1 MLRVLDASAIR
12 RWADAS
18 VDLLDAHRDELDRTN
33 VFPVADGDTGTNLV
47 LTLRA
52 AAEEL
57 ARRRAPA
64 GRPDTAAEVAAALA
78 RGALRGARGNSG
90 VIVSQL
96 PRGLAEVLAD
106 AEDWAGYYG
115 TNGSAGGDQGHEP
128 GGDTADG
135 ADGHALADALR
146 RADELARAAVSRPV
160 EGTVL
165 SVLRAAATAATAA
178 AARGGALGDVV
189 DAAVEGAVAALADT
203 PRQLPMLAR
212 SGVVDAGGQGLVLLL
227 DALAGVVSGRPVDT
241 SLTAAVRGGGLA
253 GQHSRARG
261 SLIADRESGSAEFD
275 YEVMYLL
282 EGSSTGRVELLRA
295 RLDELGDS
303 VAVVGDGQPGGTGQW
318 NVHVHCTDIGA
329 AVEAGVE
336 AGRPYRITVV
346 RFADQQSELLGPGA
360 DAGRFR
366 LARAVV
372 TVVSGEP
379 IAELVRA
386 DGVTALV
393 ASPEQPPGPGEI
405 AAAVAGTRARHVVV
419 LPNDIELTSIAEEAA
434 DVARAAGAE
443 VVVVPTSSVL
453 QGLAALAVH
462 DGERRAGDDV
472 VAMAEAAAATR
483 TGVVQIATGEA
494 LTWVGRCYAG
504 DVLALVDGE
513 VVLIEHDLV
522 AAACQLADRML
533 TMGGELV
540 TVLLGENGQGG
551 TDELGELLVGHLRHT
566 HPEVEVVRYRGGPAG
581 RPVQLGV
588 E

>member
-1 MLRVLDASAIR
+1 PS
-12 RWADAS
+12 
-18 VDLLDAHRDELDRTN
+18 
-33 VFPVADGDTGTNLV
+33 
-47 LTLRA
+47 
-52 AAEEL
+52 
-57 ARRRAPA
+57 
-64 GRPDTAAEVAAALA
+64 
-78 RGALRGARGNSG
+78 
-90 VIVSQL
+90 
-96 PRGLAEVLAD
+96 
-106 AEDWAGYYG
+106 
-115 TNGSAGGDQGHEP
+115 
-128 GGDTADG
+128 
-135 ADGHALADALR
+135 
-146 RADELARAAVSRPV
+146 
-160 EGTVL
+160 L
-165 SVLRAAATAATAA
+165 S
-178 AARGGALGDVV
+178 
-189 DAAVEGAVAALADT
+189 
-203 PRQLPMLAR
+203 
-212 SGVVDAGGQGLVLLL
+212 
-227 DALAGVVSGRPVDT
+227 
-241 SLTAAVRGGGLA
+241 AAVRGSGLA
-253 GQHSRARG
+253 GRQSRARG
-261 SLIADRESGSAEFD
+261 SLIGDREAGSAEFD

-282 EGSSTGRVELLRA
+282 EGSSTARVDLLRA

-303 VAVVGDGQPGGTGQW
+303 VAVVGDGQSGGTGQW

-336 AGRPYRITVV
+336 AGRPHRITVV
-346 RFADQQSELLGPGA
+346 RFADQQSELLGA

-379 IAELVRA
+379 VAELVRA
-386 DGVTALV
+386 EGVTALV
-393 ASPEQPPGPGEI
+393 AAPEQPPGAGEI

-513 VVLIEHDLV
+513 VVLIEHDLA

-533 TMGGELV
+533 SMGGELV

>member
-1 MLRVLDASAIR
+1 GEWDDGVGPGSGSRGGPGGWSGSGSRGGPGGEPGGGSGRGPGGGGPEYEDREHRVDG
-12 RWADAS
+12 
-18 VDLLDAHRDELDRTN
+18 VD
-33 VFPVADGDTGTNLV
+33 G
-47 LTLRA
+47 RA
-52 AAEEL
+52 L
-57 ARRRAPA
+57 
-64 GRPDTAAEVAAALA
+64 AAALC
-78 RGALRGARGNSG
+78 
-90 VIVSQL
+90 
-96 PRGLAEVLAD
+96 
-106 AEDWAGYYG
+106 
-115 TNGSAGGDQGHEP
+115 
-128 GGDTADG
+128 
-135 ADGHALADALR
+135 

-160 EGTVL
+160 EGTML
-165 SVLRAAATAATAA
+165 SVLRAAATDSSAA
-178 AARGGALGDVV
+178 ANRGGALADVV
-189 DAAVEGAVAALADT
+189 AAAVEGAAVALADT
-203 PRQLPMLAR
+203 PRQLPVLAR
-212 SGVVDAGGQGLVLLL
+212 AGVVDAGGRGLALLL
-227 DALAGVVSGRPVDT
+227 DALAGVVNGRPGGPAVVAGAV
-241 SLTAAVRGGGLA
+241 SAAVVPGGPETLD
-253 GQHSRARG
+253 SRWRSRDRG
-261 SLIADRESGSAEFD
+261 SLTADRESGSAEFD

-282 EGSSTGRVELLRA
+282 EGSSAERVDALRA

-303 VAVVGDGQPGGTGQW
+303 VAVVGDGQPGAAGQW

-346 RFADQQSELLGPGA
+346 RFEDQQSALLGAGA

-379 IAELVRA
+379 VAALVRA

-393 ASPEQPPGPGEI
+393 AAPEQPPGPGEI
-405 AAAVAGTRARHVVV
+405 AATVAGTRARHVVV
-419 LPNDIELTSIAEEAA
+419 LPNDIELTAVAEEAA
-434 DVARAAGAE
+434 DVARAAGVE

-462 DGERRAGDDV
+462 DARRRAGDDV

-513 VVLIEHDLV
+513 VVLIEHDLA

-533 TMGGELV
+533 TTGGELV
-540 TVLLGENGQGG
+540 TVLLGQNGQGG

-566 HPEVEVVRYRGGPAG
+566 HPEVEVVRYRGGPVG

>member
-1 MLRVLDASAIR
+1 VR
-12 RWADAS
+12 
-18 VDLLDAHRDELDRTN
+18 
-33 VFPVADGDTGTNLV
+33 P
-47 LTLRA
+47 
-52 AAEEL
+52 
-57 ARRRAPA
+57 
-64 GRPDTAAEVAAALA
+64 GRPDTAADAAAALA

-106 AEDWAGYYG
+106 AEAWAV
-115 TNGSAGGDQGHEP
+115 
-128 GGDTADG
+128 DG
-135 ADGHALADALR
+135 VDGPALAAALC

-160 EGTVL
+160 EGTML
-165 SVLRAAATAATAA
+165 SVLRAAATDSSAA
-178 AARGGALGDVV
+178 ANRGGALADVV
-189 DAAVEGAVAALADT
+189 AAAVEGAAVALADT
-203 PRQLPMLAR
+203 PRQLPVLAR
-212 SGVVDAGGQGLVLLL
+212 AGVVDAGGRGLALLL
-227 DALAGVVSGRPVDT
+227 DALAGVVNGRPGGP
-241 SLTAAVRGGGLA
+241 AVVAGAVSGAVSSAVSGAVVPGGSETLDSRW
-253 GQHSRARG
+253 HSRDRG
-261 SLIADRESGSAEFD
+261 SLTADRESGSAEFD

-282 EGSSTGRVELLRA
+282 EGSSAERVDALRA

-303 VAVVGDGQPGGTGQW
+303 VAVVGDGQPGAAGQW

-346 RFADQQSELLGPGA
+346 RFEDQQSALLGAGA

-379 IAELVRA
+379 VAALVRA

-393 ASPEQPPGPGEI
+393 AAPEQPPGPGEI

-419 LPNDIELTSIAEEAA
+419 LPNDIELTAVAEEAA
-434 DVARAAGAE
+434 DVARAAGVE

-462 DGERRAGDDV
+462 DARRRAGDDV

-513 VVLIEHDLV
+513 VVLIEHDLA

-533 TMGGELV
+533 TTGGELV
-540 TVLLGENGQGG
+540 TVLLGQNGQGG
-551 TDELGELLVGHLRHT
+551 TDELGELLIGHLRHT
-566 HPEVEVVRYRGGPAG
+566 HPEVEVVRYRGGPVG

>member
-1 MLRVLDASAIR
+1 VRVLRVLDASALR

-18 VDLLDAHRDELDRTN
+18 VDLLDAHRAELDRTN
-33 VFPVADGDTGTNLV
+33 VYPVADGDTGTNLV

-57 ARRRAPA
+57 ARRPVRP
-64 GRPDTAAEVAAALA
+64 GQPDTAAEAAAALA

-106 AEDWAGYYG
+106 AEGWAV
-115 TNGSAGGDQGHEP
+115 
-128 GGDTADG
+128 DG
-135 ADGHALADALR
+135 VDGPALAAALC

-160 EGTVL
+160 EGTML
-165 SVLRAAATAATAA
+165 SVLRAAATDSSAA
-178 AARGGALGDVV
+178 ANRGGALADVV
-189 DAAVEGAVAALADT
+189 AAAVEGAAAALADT
-203 PRQLPMLAR
+203 PRQLPVLAR
-212 SGVVDAGGQGLVLLL
+212 AGVVDAGGRGLALLL
-227 DALAGVVSGRPVDT
+227 DALAGVVNGRPGG
-241 SLTAAVRGGGLA
+241 TAVVAGAVSAVVVPGEPGVEPHALDSRW
-253 GQHSRARG
+253 HSRDRG
-261 SLIADRESGSAEFD
+261 SLTADRESGSAEFD

-282 EGSSTGRVELLRA
+282 EGSSAERVDALRA

-303 VAVVGDGQPGGTGQW
+303 VAVVGDGQPGAAGQW

-329 AVEAGVE
+329 AIEAGVE

-346 RFADQQSELLGPGA
+346 RFDDQQSALLGAGA

-379 IAELVRA
+379 VAALVRA

-393 ASPEQPPGPGEI
+393 AAPEQPPGSGEI
-405 AAAVAGTRARHVVV
+405 AATVAGTRARHVVV
-419 LPNDIELTSIAEEAA
+419 LPNDIELTSVAEEAA
-434 DVARAAGAE
+434 DVARAAGVE

-462 DGERRAGDDV
+462 DARRRAGDDV

-513 VVLIEHDLV
+513 VVLIEHDLA

-533 TMGGELV
+533 TTGGELV
-540 TVLLGENGQGG
+540 TVLLGQNGQGG

-566 HPEVEVVRYRGGPAG
+566 HPEVEVVRYRGGPVG

>member
-1 MLRVLDASAIR
+1 
-12 RWADAS
+12 
-18 VDLLDAHRDELDRTN
+18 VDLLEAHRAELDRIN

-57 ARRRAPA
+57 ARRPVPA
-64 GRPDTAAEVAAALA
+64 GRADTAAEVAAALA

-106 AEDWAGYYG
+106 AEGWPD
-115 TNGSAGGDQGHEP
+115 DE
-128 GGDTADG
+128 ADG
-135 ADGHALADALR
+135 GVDGRVLAAALC

-165 SVLRAAATAATAA
+165 SVLRAAALASTEVAE
-178 AARGGALGDVV
+178 RGGALDEVV
-189 DAAVEGAVAALADT
+189 RAAAEGSAAALADT

-212 SGVVDAGGQGLVLLL
+212 AGVVDAGGRGLVLLL
-227 DALAGVVSGRPVDT
+227 DALAGVVTGRPTTVHTIGSPVDH
-241 SLTAAVRGGGLA
+241 AADHADHA
-253 GQHSRARG
+253 GRARDRAA
-261 SLIADRESGSAEFD
+261 LIADRESGASEYD

-282 EGSSTGRVELLRA
+282 EGSSAGRIEALRA

-303 VAVVGDGQPGGTGQW
+303 VAVVGDGGPAGIGQW
-318 NVHVHCTDIGA
+318 NVHVHCTDVGA
-329 AVEAGVE
+329 AIEAGVE
-336 AGRPYRITVV
+336 AGRPHRITVV
-346 RFADQQSELLGPGA
+346 RFADQRASPMAVDGA
-360 DAGRFR
+360 EAGRFR

-379 IAELVRA
+379 VAELVRA
-386 DGVTALV
+386 DAVVALV
-393 ASPEQPPGPGEI
+393 AAPEQPPGAGEI

-419 LPNDIELTSIAEEAA
+419 LPNDIELTPIAEEAA
-434 DVARAAGAE
+434 DLARVAGAE

-462 DGERRAGDDV
+462 DVERRPGDDV

-494 LTWVGRCYAG
+494 LTWAGRCYAG
-504 DVLALVDGE
+504 DVLGLVDGE
-513 VVLIEHDLV
+513 VVLIEHDLT

-533 TMGGELV
+533 TAGGELV
-540 TVLLGENGQGG
+540 TVLLGENRQGG
-551 TDELGELLVGHLRHT
+551 TDELGRLLADHLRHT
-566 HPEVEVVRYRGGPAG
+566 HPEVEVVRYRGGPVG

>member
-1 MLRVLDASAIR
+1 
-12 RWADAS
+12 
-18 VDLLDAHRDELDRTN
+18 
-33 VFPVADGDTGTNLV
+33 
-47 LTLRA
+47 
-52 AAEEL
+52 
-57 ARRRAPA
+57 
-64 GRPDTAAEVAAALA
+64 
-78 RGALRGARGNSG
+78 
-90 VIVSQL
+90 
-96 PRGLAEVLAD
+96 
-106 AEDWAGYYG
+106 
-115 TNGSAGGDQGHEP
+115 
-128 GGDTADG
+128 
-135 ADGHALADALR
+135 
-146 RADELARAAVSRPV
+146 
-160 EGTVL
+160 
-165 SVLRAAATAATAA
+165 
-178 AARGGALGDVV
+178 
-189 DAAVEGAVAALADT
+189 
-203 PRQLPMLAR
+203 
-212 SGVVDAGGQGLVLLL
+212 
-227 DALAGVVSGRPVDT
+227 
-241 SLTAAVRGGGLA
+241 
-253 GQHSRARG
+253 
-261 SLIADRESGSAEFD
+261 
-275 YEVMYLL
+275 
-282 EGSSTGRVELLRA
+282 
-295 RLDELGDS
+295 
-303 VAVVGDGQPGGTGQW
+303 
-318 NVHVHCTDIGA
+318 
-329 AVEAGVE
+329 
-336 AGRPYRITVV
+336 V
-346 RFADQQSELLGPGA
+346 RFADQQSELFGPGA

-393 ASPEQPPGPGEI
+393 AAPEQPPGAGEI

-513 VVLIEHDLV
+513 VVLIEHDLA

>member
-1 MLRVLDASAIR
+1 MRVLDASAIR

-18 VDLLDAHRDELDRTN
+18 VDLLDVHRDELDRTN

-115 TNGSAGGDQGHEP
+115 TNGSAGGHRPDGTD
-128 GGDTADG
+128 GDTADG
-135 ADGHALADALR
+135 ADGPALADALR

-203 PRQLPMLAR
+203 PRQLPVLAR

-346 RFADQQSELLGPGA
+346 RFADQQSELFGPGA

-393 ASPEQPPGPGEI
+393 AAPEQPPGAGEI

-513 VVLIEHDLV
+513 VVLIEHDLA

>member
-1 MLRVLDASAIR
+1 MLRVLDAGAIR

-18 VDLLDAHRDELDRTN
+18 VDLLEAHRAELDRIN

-57 ARRRAPA
+57 ARRPVPVGPA
-64 GRPDTAAEVAAALA
+64 DTAAEVAAALA

-106 AEDWAGYYG
+106 AEDWPG
-115 TNGSAGGDQGHEP
+115 TE
-128 GGDTADG
+128 DG
-135 ADGHALADALR
+135 ADGGVDGVDGPALAAALR

-165 SVLRAAATAATAA
+165 SVLRAAALASTEAADQ
-178 AARGGALGDVV
+178 GGDLGDVV
-189 DAAVEGAVAALADT
+189 TAAAEGSAVALADT

-212 SGVVDAGGQGLVLLL
+212 AGVVDAGGRGLVLLL
-227 DALAGVVSGRPVDT
+227 DALAGVVTGRPTTAVTTGSTVDHP
-241 SLTAAVRGGGLA
+241 ADHA
-253 GQHSRARG
+253 GRARDRG
-261 SLIADRESGSAEFD
+261 ALIADRESGGSEHD

-282 EGSSTGRVELLRA
+282 EGSSAERIEGLRA

-303 VAVVGDGQPGGTGQW
+303 VAVVGDGGPGGTGQW
-318 NVHVHCTDIGA
+318 NVHVHCTDVGA
-329 AVEAGVE
+329 AIEAGVE
-336 AGRPYRITVV
+336 AGRPHRITVV
-346 RFADQQSELLGPGA
+346 RFADQRASPVAMDGA
-360 DAGRFR
+360 EAGRFR

-379 IAELVRA
+379 VAELVRA
-386 DGVTALV
+386 DAVVALV
-393 ASPEQPPGPGEI
+393 AAPEQPPGAGEI
-405 AAAVAGTRARHVVV
+405 AAAVAGIRARHVVV
-419 LPNDIELTSIAEEAA
+419 LPNDIELNPVAEEAA
-434 DVARAAGAE
+434 DLARAAGAE

-462 DGERRAGDDV
+462 DVERRPGDDV

-494 LTWVGRCYAG
+494 LTWAGRCYAG
-504 DVLALVDGE
+504 DVLGLVDGE
-513 VVLIEHDLV
+513 VVLIEHDLT

-533 TMGGELV
+533 TAGGELV
-540 TVLLGENGQGG
+540 TVLLGENRQGG
-551 TDELGELLVGHLRHT
+551 TDELGRLLADHLRHT
-566 HPEVEVVRYRGGPAG
+566 HPEVEVVRYRGGPVG

>member
-1 MLRVLDASAIR
+1 VRVLRVLDASALR

-18 VDLLDAHRDELDRTN
+18 VDLLDAHCAELDRTN
-33 VFPVADGDTGTNLV
+33 VYPVADGDTGTNLV

-57 ARRRAPA
+57 ARRPVRP
-64 GRPDTAAEVAAALA
+64 GQPDTAAEAAAALA

-106 AEDWAGYYG
+106 AEGWAV
-115 TNGSAGGDQGHEP
+115 
-128 GGDTADG
+128 DG
-135 ADGHALADALR
+135 VDGPALAAALC

-160 EGTVL
+160 EGTML
-165 SVLRAAATAATAA
+165 SVLRAAATDSSAA
-178 AARGGALGDVV
+178 ANRGGALADVV
-189 DAAVEGAVAALADT
+189 AAAVEGAAAALADT
-203 PRQLPMLAR
+203 PRQLPVLAR
-212 SGVVDAGGQGLVLLL
+212 AGVVDAGGRGLALLL
-227 DALAGVVSGRPVDT
+227 DALAGVVNGRPGGP
-241 SLTAAVRGGGLA
+241 AVVA
-253 GQHSRARG
+253 GAVSAVVVPGEPGVEPHALDSRWRSRDRG
-261 SLIADRESGSAEFD
+261 SLTADRESGSAEFD

-282 EGSSTGRVELLRA
+282 EGSSAERVDALRA

-303 VAVVGDGQPGGTGQW
+303 VAVVGDGQPGAAGQW

-346 RFADQQSELLGPGA
+346 RFEDQQSALLGAGA

-379 IAELVRA
+379 VAALVRA

-393 ASPEQPPGPGEI
+393 AAPEQPPGPGEI

-419 LPNDIELTSIAEEAA
+419 LPNDIELTAVAEEAA
-434 DVARAAGAE
+434 DVARAAGVE

-462 DGERRAGDDV
+462 DARRRAGDDV

-513 VVLIEHDLV
+513 VVLIEHDLA

-533 TMGGELV
+533 TTGGELV
-540 TVLLGENGQGG
+540 TVLLGQNGQGG

-566 HPEVEVVRYRGGPAG
+566 HPEVEVVRYRGGPVG

>member
-1 MLRVLDASAIR
+1 M
-12 RWADAS
+12 
-18 VDLLDAHRDELDRTN
+18 
-33 VFPVADGDTGTNLV
+33 
-47 LTLRA
+47 
-52 AAEEL
+52 
-57 ARRRAPA
+57 
-64 GRPDTAAEVAAALA
+64 
-78 RGALRGARGNSG
+78 
-90 VIVSQL
+90 
-96 PRGLAEVLAD
+96 
-106 AEDWAGYYG
+106 
-115 TNGSAGGDQGHEP
+115 
-128 GGDTADG
+128 
-135 ADGHALADALR
+135 
-146 RADELARAAVSRPV
+146 
-160 EGTVL
+160 L
-165 SVLRAAATAATAA
+165 SVLRAAATDSSAA
-178 AARGGALGDVV
+178 ANRGGALADVV
-189 DAAVEGAVAALADT
+189 AAAVEGAAVALADT
-203 PRQLPMLAR
+203 PRQLPVLAR
-212 SGVVDAGGQGLVLLL
+212 AGVVDAGGRGLALLL
-227 DALAGVVSGRPVDT
+227 DALAGVVNGRPGGP
-241 SLTAAVRGGGLA
+241 AVVAGVVSGAVSSAVSGAVVPGGSETLDSRW
-253 GQHSRARG
+253 HSRDRG
-261 SLIADRESGSAEFD
+261 SLTADRESGSAEFD

-282 EGSSTGRVELLRA
+282 EGSSAERVDALRA

-303 VAVVGDGQPGGTGQW
+303 VAVVGDGQPGAAGQW

-346 RFADQQSELLGPGA
+346 RFEDQQSALLGAGA

-379 IAELVRA
+379 VAALVRA

-393 ASPEQPPGPGEI
+393 AAPEQPPGPGEI

-419 LPNDIELTSIAEEAA
+419 LPNDIELTAVAEEAA
-434 DVARAAGAE
+434 DVARAAGVE

-462 DGERRAGDDV
+462 DARRRAGDDV

-513 VVLIEHDLV
+513 VVLIEHDLA

-533 TMGGELV
+533 TTGGELV
-540 TVLLGENGQGG
+540 TVLLGQNGQGG
-551 TDELGELLVGHLRHT
+551 TDELGELLIGHLRHT
-566 HPEVEVVRYRGGPAG
+566 HPEVEVVRYRGGPVG

>member
-1 MLRVLDASAIR
+1 D
-12 RWADAS
+12 
-18 VDLLDAHRDELDRTN
+18 
-33 VFPVADGDTGTNLV
+33 
-47 LTLRA
+47 
-52 AAEEL
+52 
-57 ARRRAPA
+57 
-64 GRPDTAAEVAAALA
+64 
-78 RGALRGARGNSG
+78 
-90 VIVSQL
+90 
-96 PRGLAEVLAD
+96 
-106 AEDWAGYYG
+106 
-115 TNGSAGGDQGHEP
+115 
-128 GGDTADG
+128 
-135 ADGHALADALR
+135 
-146 RADELARAAVSRPV
+146 
-160 EGTVL
+160 
-165 SVLRAAATAATAA
+165 
-178 AARGGALGDVV
+178 
-189 DAAVEGAVAALADT
+189 
-203 PRQLPMLAR
+203 
-212 SGVVDAGGQGLVLLL
+212 
-227 DALAGVVSGRPVDT
+227 
-241 SLTAAVRGGGLA
+241 
-253 GQHSRARG
+253 RG
-261 SLIADRESGSAEFD
+261 SLTADRESGSAEFD

-282 EGSSTGRVELLRA
+282 EGSSAERVDALRA

-303 VAVVGDGQPGGTGQW
+303 VAVVGDGQPGAAGQW

-346 RFADQQSELLGPGA
+346 RFEDQQSALLGAGA

-379 IAELVRA
+379 VAALVRA

-393 ASPEQPPGPGEI
+393 AAPEQPPGPGEI

-419 LPNDIELTSIAEEAA
+419 LPNDIELTAVAEEAA
-434 DVARAAGAE
+434 DVARAAGVE

-462 DGERRAGDDV
+462 DARRRAGDDV

-513 VVLIEHDLV
+513 VVLIEHDLA

-533 TMGGELV
+533 TTGGELV
-540 TVLLGENGQGG
+540 TVLLGQNGQGG

-566 HPEVEVVRYRGGPAG
+566 HPEVEVVRYRGGPVG

>member
-1 MLRVLDASAIR
+1 MRVLDASALR

-18 VDLLDAHRDELDRTN
+18 VDLLDAHRAELDRTN
-33 VFPVADGDTGTNLV
+33 VYPVADGDTGTNLV

-57 ARRRAPA
+57 GRRPVRP
-64 GRPDTAAEVAAALA
+64 GRPDTAAEAAAALA

-90 VIVSQL
+90 GIVSQL

-106 AEDWAGYYG
+106 AEGRAV
-115 TNGSAGGDQGHEP
+115 
-128 GGDTADG
+128 DG
-135 ADGHALADALR
+135 VDGPALAAALC

-160 EGTVL
+160 EGTML
-165 SVLRAAATAATAA
+165 SVLRAAATDSSAA
-178 AARGGALGDVV
+178 ANRGGALADVV
-189 DAAVEGAVAALADT
+189 AAAVEGAAAALADT
-203 PRQLPMLAR
+203 PRQLPVLAR
-212 SGVVDAGGQGLVLLL
+212 AGVVDAGGRGLALLL
-227 DALAGVVSGRPVDT
+227 DALAGVVNGRPGGPGVVAGAV
-241 SLTAAVRGGGLA
+241 SAAVVPGEPGVEPHALD
-253 GQHSRARG
+253 SRWRSRDRG
-261 SLIADRESGSAEFD
+261 SLTADRESGSAEFD

-282 EGSSTGRVELLRA
+282 EGSSAERVDALRA

-303 VAVVGDGQPGGTGQW
+303 VAVVGDGQPGAAGQW

-346 RFADQQSELLGPGA
+346 RFEDQQSALLGAGA

-379 IAELVRA
+379 VAALVRA

-393 ASPEQPPGPGEI
+393 AAPEHPPGPGEI

-419 LPNDIELTSIAEEAA
+419 LPNDIELTAVAEEAA
-434 DVARAAGAE
+434 DVARAAGVE

-462 DGERRAGDDV
+462 DARRRAGDDV

-513 VVLIEHDLV
+513 VVLIEHDLA

-533 TMGGELV
+533 TTGGELV
-540 TVLLGENGQGG
+540 TVLLGQNGQGG

-566 HPEVEVVRYRGGPAG
+566 HPEVEVVRYRGGPVG

>member
-18 VDLLDAHRDELDRTN
+18 VDLLDAHRAELDRTN

-57 ARRRAPA
+57 ARRRPPA
-64 GRPDTAAEVAAALA
+64 GRPDTAADVAAALA

-106 AEDWAGYYG
+106 AEGWSDAYG
-115 TNGSAGGDQGHEP
+115 AESNGSGPNGPE
-128 GGDTADG
+128 DG
-135 ADGHALADALR
+135 ADGRALADALY

-165 SVLRAAATAATAA
+165 SVLRAAALAAKAAADRGGELDEVVAAT
-178 AARGGALGDVV
+178 
-189 DAAVEGAVAALADT
+189 VEGAVAALADT
-203 PRQLPMLAR
+203 PRQLPVLAR

-227 DALAGVVSGRPVDT
+227 DALAGVVSGKPVDT
-241 SLTAAVRGGGLA
+241 SLAAAVRGSELPGR
-253 GQHSRARG
+253 HSRARG
-261 SLIADRESGSAEFD
+261 SLVGDREAGSAEFD

-282 EGSSTGRVELLRA
+282 EGSSDERVDVLRA

-303 VAVVGDGQPGGTGQW
+303 VAVVGDGEPGGTGQW

-336 AGRPYRITVV
+336 AGRPHRITVV
-346 RFADQQSELLGPGA
+346 RFADQQSELLGA

-379 IAELVRA
+379 VAELVRA

-393 ASPEQPPGPGEI
+393 AAPEQPPGAGEI

-419 LPNDIELTSIAEEAA
+419 LPNDIELTAVAEEAA

-513 VVLIEHDLV
+513 VVLIDHDLT

-533 TMGGELV
+533 SMGGELV

-551 TDELGELLVGHLRHT
+551 TDELGELLVAHLRHT

>member
-18 VDLLDAHRDELDRTN
+18 VEVLDAHRAELDRTN

-57 ARRRAPA
+57 ARQRAPV

-106 AEDWAGYYG
+106 AEGWTDYYG
-115 TNGSAGGDQGHEP
+115 STNGTDGSEDAA
-128 GGDTADG
+128 ADG
-135 ADGHALADALR
+135 ADGRALADALC

-165 SVLRAAATAATAA
+165 SVLRAAASAATAEA
-178 AARGGALGDVV
+178 DRGGVLADVV
-189 DAAVEGAVAALADT
+189 AAAVEGAVAALADT
-203 PRQLPMLAR
+203 PRQLPVLAR

-227 DALAGVVSGRPVDT
+227 DALAGVVSGRPVDP
-241 SLTAAVRGGGLA
+241 SLSAAVRGSGLA
-253 GQHSRARG
+253 GRQSRARG
-261 SLIADRESGSAEFD
+261 SLIGDREAGSAEFD

-282 EGSSTGRVELLRA
+282 EGSSTARVDLLRA

-303 VAVVGDGQPGGTGQW
+303 VAVVGDGQSGGTGQW

-346 RFADQQSELLGPGA
+346 RFADQQSELFGA

-379 IAELVRA
+379 VAELVRA
-386 DGVTALV
+386 EGVTALV
-393 ASPEQPPGPGEI
+393 AAPEQPPGAGEI

-513 VVLIEHDLV
+513 VVLIEHDLA

-533 TMGGELV
+533 SMGGELV

>member
-1 MLRVLDASAIR
+1 VRVLRVLDASAIR

-18 VDLLDAHRDELDRTN
+18 VDLLDAHRAELDRTN

-57 ARRRAPA
+57 ARRRPPA
-64 GRPDTAAEVAAALA
+64 GRPDTAADVAAALA

-106 AEDWAGYYG
+106 AEGWSDAYG
-115 TNGSAGGDQGHEP
+115 AESNGSGPNGPE
-128 GGDTADG
+128 DG
-135 ADGHALADALR
+135 ADGRTLADALY

-165 SVLRAAATAATAA
+165 SVLRAAALAATAA
-178 AARGGALGDVV
+178 ADRGGALDEVV
-189 DAAVEGAVAALADT
+189 AAAVEGAVAALADT
-203 PRQLPMLAR
+203 PRQLPVLAR

-227 DALAGVVSGRPVDT
+227 DALAGVVSGKPVDA
-241 SLTAAVRGGGLA
+241 SLAAAVRGSELPGR
-253 GQHSRARG
+253 HSRARG
-261 SLIADRESGSAEFD
+261 SLVGDREAGSAEFD

-282 EGSSTGRVELLRA
+282 EGSTSERVDLLRA

-336 AGRPYRITVV
+336 AGRPHRITVV
-346 RFADQQSELLGPGA
+346 RFADQQSELLGA

-379 IAELVRA
+379 VAELVRA

-393 ASPEQPPGPGEI
+393 AAPEQPPGAGEI

-419 LPNDIELTSIAEEAA
+419 LPNDIELTTVAEEAA

-513 VVLIEHDLV
+513 VVLIEHDLT

-533 TMGGELV
+533 SMGGELV
-540 TVLLGENGQGG
+540 TVLLGDNGQDG